1 MPAVM
6 AVQKRFFG
14 GSLVGAAWSWLSDR
28 VATLITGEKNDDD
41 NEGDGGA
48 TPLEGLGFSPVDQ
61 VPADQPL
68 ASFYKSFMLQLA
80 MLRLLYSTGATY

>member
-14 GSLVGAAWSWLSDR
+14 GSLVGAAWSWLSGR
-28 VATLITGEKNDDD
+28 IAALVTGENNDDD
-41 NEGDGGA
+41 EGDGGA

-61 VPADQPL
+61 VPADQPR
-68 ASFYKSFMLQLA
+68 ASFYKTFMLQLA
-80 MLRLLYSTGATY
+80 LLRFLYSTGAAH

>member
-1 MPAVM
+1 M

-14 GSLVGAAWSWLSDR
+14 GSLVGAAWSWLSSR
-28 VATLITGEKNDDD
+28 VATFVTGEENDDD
-41 NEGDGGA
+41 EGDGGA

-68 ASFYKSFMLQLA
+68 ASFYTSLMRQLDT
-80 MLRLLYSTGATY
+80 LRCCTAQQQLTGIDDY

>member
-1 MPAVM
+1 M

-14 GSLVGAAWSWLSDR
+14 GSLVGAAWSWLSGR
-28 VATLITGEKNDDD
+28 IATLVTGEKSDDE
-41 NEGDGGA
+41 EGDGGA

-80 MLRLLYSTGATY
+80 MLRLLYRTGATH